1 MDKYTIEGN
10 FDFYSE
16 LYKSLD
22 ENPKEGEGECGDMCL
37 ITNMPLE
44 AFFVTLGCNHK
55 FNYMPLFN
63 EIQNQKLKINTLST
77 THLQNNQVMCPYCRC
92 SNNSVLPFHE
102 ELGVSKIYGINT
114 LDITYKLPNQCLDGG
129 KDCLLGVCE
138 YKTTN
143 QNNEIISCNN
153 KWVYKIKQ
161 DPKCYCYTHKLLILT
176 KILAEKKLK
185 EKEAKLAAKLAA
197 KAEVK
202 AQKDAAK
209 ELAKLAA
216 KAQKDAVK
224 AASKAQK
231 DAAKNA
237 PSSSNSKKPNPKHQS
252 TTLEICTEILKS
264 GKNAGT
270 QCPCKALLN
279 GKCGR
284 HTKPQISATNA
295 GENIII
301 SSNPPAAST

>member
-1 MDKYTIEGN
+1 
-10 FDFYSE
+10 
-16 LYKSLD
+16 
-22 ENPKEGEGECGDMCL
+22 
-37 ITNMPLE
+37 
-44 AFFVTLGCNHK
+44 
-55 FNYMPLFN
+55 
-63 EIQNQKLKINTLST
+63 
-77 THLQNNQVMCPYCRC
+77 
-92 SNNSVLPFHE
+92 VLPFHE

-114 LDITYKLPNQCLDGG
+114 VDITYKLPNQCLDGG

-185 EKEAKLAAKLAA
+185 EKEAKLVAKLAA

>member
-1 MDKYTIEGN
+1 
-10 FDFYSE
+10 
-16 LYKSLD
+16 
-22 ENPKEGEGECGDMCL
+22 
-37 ITNMPLE
+37 
-44 AFFVTLGCNHK
+44 
-55 FNYMPLFN
+55 
-63 EIQNQKLKINTLST
+63 
-77 THLQNNQVMCPYCRC
+77 
-92 SNNSVLPFHE
+92 
-102 ELGVSKIYGINT
+102 
-114 LDITYKLPNQCLDGG
+114 
-129 KDCLLGVCE
+129 
-138 YKTTN
+138 
-143 QNNEIISCNN
+143 
-153 KWVYKIKQ
+153 
-161 DPKCYCYTHKLLILT
+161 
-176 KILAEKKLK
+176 LK